1 MEGDSRGYIKE
12 LDRKAGN
19 MEYDD
24 SAIFQ
29 PTWVRYNSVLVSESD
44 WKSLARQFRYV
55 FYCGIILWA
64 GHLITV
70 AIFS

>member
-1 MEGDSRGYIKE
+1 MEGDSRGYIEE
-12 LDRKAGN
+12 LNRKAGHV
-19 MEYDD
+19 EHDD
-24 SAIFQ
+24 RVIFQ

-55 FYCGIILWA
+55 FYCGTVLWA